1 MTEPRTPLSP
11 AGERR
16 REQIL
21 EMAIRGSRRRR
32 HRRIIVRAALACI
45 ALALALPVLVHLG
58 RTHRPTPLVI
68 HSIEH
73 HDSPPQARRP
83 APRVERQIA
92 VIRIATDPDLARR
105 LSIPTSRVQWQKI
118 GDDELL
124 EQLGKAGRPA
134 GLASVAGRQMLLFRH
149 EP

>member
-21 EMAIRGSRRRR
+21 EMAIRGSRWRR
-32 HRRIIVRAALACI
+32 HRRIIVRAALTCI
-45 ALALALPVLVHLG
+45 ALALAAPVLVHLG
-58 RTHRPTPLVI
+58 RMHRPAPLVV
-68 HSIEH
+68 HSIED

-83 APRVERQIA
+83 APLAKREV
-92 VIRIATDPDLARR
+92 VVTRIATDPDLARR
-105 LSIPTSRVQWQKI
+105 LSIPASRVQWEKI

-149 EP
+149 ER